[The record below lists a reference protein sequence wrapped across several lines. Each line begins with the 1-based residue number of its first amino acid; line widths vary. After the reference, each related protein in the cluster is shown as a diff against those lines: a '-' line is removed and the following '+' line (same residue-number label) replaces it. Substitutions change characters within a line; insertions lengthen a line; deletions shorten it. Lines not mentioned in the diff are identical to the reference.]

1 MKLDYFFNQKKNW
14 NLIMYSS
21 QLSKY
26 FVFIKFV
33 QILKLM
39 ILNIE
44 KFTGYFLGQFYP
56 DMWFF
61 WIRLQ
66 AEGGTKK
73 FGNHWPKVMIF
84 LCSPNNK
91 RQAFSVWTIHEGYFD
106 IKRIA
111 VWDFWQLS
119 STHVFNFSFFF
130 QNQNKVAIAIF
141 PVKITQPLPNSRH
154 RGRAGTTC
162 LRALCS

>member
-1 MKLDYFFNQKKNW
+1 
-14 NLIMYSS
+14 MYSS

-73 FGNHWPKVMIF
+73 FGTTDLKSWFFYAHLIINNRHFRSEQFMKVI
-84 LCSPNNK
+84 L
-91 RQAFSVWTIHEGYFD
+91 I
-106 IKRIA
+106 
-111 VWDFWQLS
+111 
-119 STHVFNFSFFF
+119 
-130 QNQNKVAIAIF
+130 
-141 PVKITQPLPNSRH
+141 
-154 RGRAGTTC
+154 
-162 LRALCS
+162 